1 MRFAAS
7 ANPRPSVPL
16 SRPAAAS
23 VHEIRNGTVKKMRG
37 TVFHGPHDVRVERV
51 DDPKLQTPTDALVR
65 ITRAGIC
72 GSDLHCYHGAMPA
85 VPGFVLGHEGV
96 GVVEEVGAGVDGLK
110 KGDRVVVSGLVAC
123 GRCFFC
129 RRGQPSQCAESGSAV
144 FGYGSSSAGKLGW
157 LGGEQSEAVR
167 VPMADYTCYRLP
179 DAIDDD
185 VAVFL
190 ADILPTSFFGAINGN
205 IRPGDTV
212 AIFGCGPVGLCA
224 VMSAKLFGP
233 AEVIAVD
240 SIPYRLELAR
250 KLGAFAVDTE
260 NAQQTILDRTDGR
273 GADVTIEAV
282 GNDAALTAAIM
293 SARGGGTVSVIGVFA
308 APSFNFPIGYA
319 FMRDLKFSIGLV
331 NINAHIPELARL
343 IEKGALD
350 PRPLISHIMPLDDAA
365 KGYEIFNARKDN
377 VMKVLLKP

>member
-1 MRFAAS
+1 M
-7 ANPRPSVPL
+7 
-16 SRPAAAS
+16 
-23 VHEIRNGTVKKMRG
+23 KG

-51 DDPKLQTPTDALVR
+51 DDPALQTPTDALVR

-72 GSDLHCYHGAMPA
+72 GSDLHAYDGAMPA
-85 VPGFVLGHEGV
+85 PPGFVLGHEGV
-96 GVVEEVGAGVDGLK
+96 GVIEEIGAGVGRLK

-129 RRGQPSQCAESGSAV
+129 RRGQPSQCAEAGGAV
-144 FGYGSSSAGKLGW
+144 FGYGAAAAGKLGS

-167 VPMADYTCYRLP
+167 VPMADYTCYPLP

-185 VAVFL
+185 AAVFL
-190 ADILPTSFFGAINGN
+190 ADILPTGFFGAINGN

-212 AIFGCGPVGLCA
+212 AIFGCGPVGLCTII
-224 VMSAKLFGP
+224 SAKLFGP

-240 SIPYRLELAR
+240 SIPHRLELAR
-250 KLGAFAVDTE
+250 KLGATPVNLEQA
-260 NAQQTILDRTDGR
+260 NQTILDHTDGR

-293 SARGGGTVSVIGVFA
+293 AARGGGTVSVIGVFA
-308 APSFNFPIGYA
+308 MPSFNFPIGWA
-319 FMRDLKFSIGLV
+319 FMRDLTFRIGLA

-343 IEKGALD
+343 IEHGAID
-350 PRPLISHIMPLDDAA
+350 PRPLISHIMPLEEAPKA
-365 KGYEIFNARKDN
+365 YEIFNARKDN
-377 VMKVLLKP
+377 VVKVLLKP

>member
-1 MRFAAS
+1 M
-7 ANPRPSVPL
+7 
-16 SRPAAAS
+16 
-23 VHEIRNGTVKKMRG
+23 KG
-37 TVFHGPHDVRVERV
+37 TVFYGPHDVRVERV
-51 DDPKLQTPTDALVR
+51 DDPILQSPTDALVR

-72 GSDLHCYHGAMPA
+72 GSDLHFYHGQFPIA
-85 VPGFVLGHEGV
+85 PGFVLGHEGV
-96 GVVEEVGAGVDGLK
+96 GVIEEVGAGVEHLK
-110 KGDRVVVSGLVAC
+110 KGQRVVVSGVVAC

-129 RRGQPSQCAESGSAV
+129 RRGQSSQCSESGSAV
-144 FGYGSSSAGKLGW
+144 FGYGANSAGKLGY

-167 VPMADYTCYRLP
+167 VPMADYTCFPLS

-185 VAVFL
+185 AAVFL
-190 ADILPTSFFGAINGN
+190 ADILPTSFFGAVNGN

-240 SIPYRLELAR
+240 SIDYRLALAR
-250 KLGAFAVDTE
+250 KLGAHAITAAD
-260 NAQQTILDRTDGR
+260 APQTILDRTEGR

-282 GNDAALTAAIM
+282 GNESALTSAIM
-293 SARGGGTVSVIGVFA
+293 SARGGGTVSVIGAFA

-319 FMRDLKFSIGLV
+319 FAKDLSFKIGLA

-350 PRPLISHIMPLDDAA
+350 PRPLVSHVMPLADAA
-365 KGYEIFNARKDN
+365 KGYEIFNAHKDN
-377 VMKVLLKP
+377 VIKVLLKP

>member
-1 MRFAAS
+1 M
-7 ANPRPSVPL
+7 
-16 SRPAAAS
+16 
-23 VHEIRNGTVKKMRG
+23 KG

-51 DDPKLQTPTDALVR
+51 DDPAIKTPTDALVR

-72 GSDLHCYHGAMPA
+72 GSDLHFYEGALPI

-96 GVVEEVGAGVDGLK
+96 GVIEQVGAGVDRLK
-110 KGDRVVVSGLVAC
+110 KGDRVVVSAVPAC
-123 GRCFFC
+123 GRCYFC
-129 RRGQPSQCAESGSAV
+129 RRGQPSQCAETGSAT
-144 FGYGSSSAGKLGW
+144 FGYGANFAGKLGS

-185 VAVFL
+185 AAVFL
-190 ADILPTSFFGAINGN
+190 ADILPTGFFGALNGN

-224 VMSAKLFGP
+224 VMCAKLFGP

-240 SIPYRLELAR
+240 SIPYRLEAAR
-250 KLGAFAVDTE
+250 KLGATPVTA
-260 NAQQTILDRTDGR
+260 AQAHETILERTEKR

-282 GNDAALTAAIM
+282 GNESALTAAIM
-293 SARGGGTVSVIGVFA
+293 AARGGGTVSVIGVFG

-319 FMRDLKFSIGLV
+319 FARDLTFRIGLA

-343 IEKGALD
+343 MERGAID
-350 PRPLISHIMPLDDAA
+350 PRPLISHVMPLDAAA
-365 KGYEIFNARKDN
+365 KGYEIFSARKDN

>member
-1 MRFAAS
+1 
-7 ANPRPSVPL
+7 
-16 SRPAAAS
+16 
-23 VHEIRNGTVKKMRG
+23 MRG

-51 DDPKLQTPTDALVR
+51 DDPALKTPTDALVR
-65 ITRAGIC
+65 ITRAAIC
-72 GSDLHCYHGAMPA
+72 GSDLHFYHGALPIA
-85 VPGFVLGHEGV
+85 PGFVLGHEGV
-96 GVVEEVGAGVDGLK
+96 GVIEEVGGGVERLK

-123 GRCFFC
+123 GGCFFC
-129 RRGQPSQCAESGSAV
+129 RRDQPSQCAESGAAI
-144 FGYGSSSAGKLGW
+144 FGYGSFSAGKLGW

-167 VPMADYTCYRLP
+167 VPMADYTCYRLSE
-179 DAIDDD
+179 AIDDD
-185 VAVFL
+185 AAIFL
-190 ADILPTSFFGAINGN
+190 ADILPTSFFGATNGN

-212 AIFGCGPVGLCA
+212 AVFGCGPVGLCA

-250 KLGAFAVDTE
+250 KLGATPVTTE
-260 NAQQTILDRTDGR
+260 NAQQTILDRTEGR

-282 GNDAALTAAIM
+282 GNEGALTAAIM
-293 SARGGGTVSVIGVFA
+293 AARGGGTVSVIGVFA
-308 APSFNFPIGYA
+308 AQSYNFPIGYA
-319 FMRDLKFSIGLV
+319 FGRDLTFRIGLA

-343 IEKGALD
+343 IEKGTLD
-350 PRPLISHIMPLDDAA
+350 PRPLISHVMPLDDVA

>member
-1 MRFAAS
+1 M
-7 ANPRPSVPL
+7 
-16 SRPAAAS
+16 
-23 VHEIRNGTVKKMRG
+23 KG

-51 DDPKLQTPTDALVR
+51 DDPSLQSSTDAIVR

-72 GSDLHCYHGAMPA
+72 GSDLHFYHGQFPIA
-85 VPGFVLGHEGV
+85 PGFVLGHEGV
-96 GVVEEVGAGVDGLK
+96 GVIEEVGAGVDRLK
-110 KGDRVVVSGLVAC
+110 KGQRVVVSGVVAC

-129 RRGQPSQCAESGSAV
+129 RRGQSSQCAESGSAV
-144 FGYGSSSAGKLGW
+144 FGYGSNSAGKLGY

-167 VPMADYTCYRLP
+167 VPMADYTCFPLP

-185 VAVFL
+185 AAVFL

-224 VMSAKLFGP
+224 IMSAKLFGP

-240 SIPYRLELAR
+240 SIEYRLDLAR
-250 KLGAFAVDTE
+250 KLGAHAVTAAE
-260 NAQQTILDRTDGR
+260 AQQTILDRTEGR
-273 GADVTIEAV
+273 GADVAIEAV
-282 GNDAALTAAIM
+282 GNESALTAAIM
-293 SARGGGTVSVIGVFA
+293 SARGGGTVSVIGAFG

-319 FMRDLKFSIGLV
+319 FARDLTFKIGLA
-331 NINAHIPELARL
+331 NINAHIPELSRL

-350 PRPLISHIMPLDDAA
+350 PHPLITHIMPLSDAA
-365 KGYEIFNARKDN
+365 RGYEIFNAHKDN
-377 VMKVLLKP
+377 VIKVLLKP

>member
-1 MRFAAS
+1 
-7 ANPRPSVPL
+7 
-16 SRPAAAS
+16 
-23 VHEIRNGTVKKMRG
+23 MRG

-51 DDPKLQTPTDALVR
+51 DDPALQTPTDALVR

-72 GSDLHCYHGAMPA
+72 GSDLHFYHGAFPIE
-85 VPGFVLGHEGV
+85 PGFVLGHEGV
-96 GVVEEVGAGVDGLK
+96 GVIEEVGSGVDRLK

-129 RRGQPSQCAESGSAV
+129 RRGQPSQCAESGGAV
-144 FGYGSSSAGKLGW
+144 FGYGASSAGKLVT

-185 VAVFL
+185 SAVFL
-190 ADILPTSFFGAINGN
+190 ADILPTAYFGAINGN

-224 VMSAKLFGP
+224 VMCAKLFGP
-233 AEVIAVD
+233 AEVIAID
-240 SIPYRLELAR
+240 SIPYRLDLAR
-250 KLGAFAVDTE
+250 NLGATPV
-260 NAQQTILDRTDGR
+260 NAADASQAILDRTEGR

-282 GNDAALTAAIM
+282 GNENALTAAIM
-293 SARGGGTVSVIGVFA
+293 SARGGGTVSVIGVFTA
-308 APSFNFPIGYA
+308 QSFNFPIGYA
-319 FMRDLKFSIGLV
+319 FMRDLKFSIGLA
-331 NINAHIPELARL
+331 NINAHIPELSRL
-343 IEKGALD
+343 IEKGILN
-350 PRPLISHIMPLDDAA
+350 PRPLISHIMPLEDAA

>member
-1 MRFAAS
+1 M
-7 ANPRPSVPL
+7 
-16 SRPAAAS
+16 
-23 VHEIRNGTVKKMRG
+23 KG
-37 TVFHGPHDVRVERV
+37 TVFHGPRDVRVERV
-51 DDPKLQTPTDALVR
+51 DDPALETPTDALVR

-72 GSDLHCYHGAMPA
+72 GSDLHFYDGALPIA
-85 VPGFVLGHEGV
+85 PGFVLGHEGV
-96 GVVEEVGAGVDGLK
+96 GVIEEVGAGVNQLKLK
-110 KGDRVVVSGLVAC
+110 KGDRVVVSAVVAC

-144 FGYGSSSAGKLGW
+144 FGYGANSAGKLGW

-185 VAVFL
+185 AAVFL
-190 ADILPTSFFGAINGN
+190 ADILPTAFFGALNGN

-224 VMSAKLFGP
+224 VMCAKLFGP

-240 SIPYRLELAR
+240 SIPYRLQLAH
-250 KLGAFAVDTE
+250 KLGALAVDTE
-260 NAQQTILDRTDGR
+260 KAHETILELTERR

-282 GNDAALTAAIM
+282 GVESALTAAIM
-293 SARGGGTVSVIGVFA
+293 AARGGGTVSVIGVFG
-308 APSFNFPIGYA
+308 APSFNFPIGHA
-319 FMRDLKFSIGLV
+319 FMRDLTFRIGLA
-331 NINAHIPELARL
+331 NINAHIPQLARL
-343 IEKGALD
+343 IERGTLD
-350 PRPLISHIMPLDDAA
+350 PRPLISHVMPLDDAA

>member
-1 MRFAAS
+1 M
-7 ANPRPSVPL
+7 
-16 SRPAAAS
+16 
-23 VHEIRNGTVKKMRG
+23 KG

-51 DDPKLQTPTDALVR
+51 DDPTLQSTTDAIVR

-72 GSDLHCYHGAMPA
+72 GSDLHFYHGAFPIA
-85 VPGFVLGHEGV
+85 PGFVLGHEGV
-96 GVVEEVGAGVDGLK
+96 GVIEEVGIGVEHLR
-110 KGDRVVVSGLVAC
+110 KGQRVVVSGVVAC

-129 RRGQPSQCAESGSAV
+129 RRGQSSQCSESGSAV
-144 FGYGSSSAGKLGW
+144 FGYGSNSAGKLGY

-167 VPMADYTCYRLP
+167 VPMADYTCFPLP

-185 VAVFL
+185 AAVFL
-190 ADILPTSFFGAINGN
+190 ADILPTSFFGAVNGN

-224 VMSAKLFGP
+224 IMSAKLFGP

-240 SIPYRLELAR
+240 SIDYRLALAR
-250 KLGAFAVDTE
+250 KLGATSV
-260 NAQQTILDRTDGR
+260 NAADASQTILDRTEGR

-282 GNDAALTAAIM
+282 GNESALTAAIM
-293 SARGGGTVSVIGVFA
+293 SARGGGTVSVIGAFG

-319 FMRDLKFSIGLV
+319 FAKDLSFKIGLA
-331 NINAHIPELARL
+331 NINAHIPELSRL

-350 PRPLISHIMPLDDAA
+350 PRPLVTHVMPLSEAA
-365 KGYEIFNARKDN
+365 KGYEIFNAHKDN
-377 VMKVLLKP
+377 VIKVLLKP

>member
-1 MRFAAS
+1 M
-7 ANPRPSVPL
+7 
-16 SRPAAAS
+16 
-23 VHEIRNGTVKKMRG
+23 KG

-51 DDPKLQTPTDALVR
+51 DDPALQTPTDALVR

-72 GSDLHCYHGAMPA
+72 GSDLHFYHGAFPIE
-85 VPGFVLGHEGV
+85 PGFVLGHEGV
-96 GVVEEVGAGVDGLK
+96 GVIEEVGAGVDRLK
-110 KGDRVVVSGLVAC
+110 KGQRVVVSGLVAC

-167 VPMADYTCYRLP
+167 VPMADYTCYPLP

-185 VAVFL
+185 AAVFL
-190 ADILPTSFFGAINGN
+190 ADILPTAYFGAINGN

-224 VMSAKLFGP
+224 VMAAKLFGP

-250 KLGAFAVDTE
+250 KLGAFSV
-260 NAQQTILDRTDGR
+260 NAADAPQAILDHTEGR

-282 GNDAALTAAIM
+282 GNEGALTAAIM
-293 SARGGGTVSVIGVFA
+293 SARGGGTIQ
-308 APSFNFPIGYA
+308 
-319 FMRDLKFSIGLV
+319 
-331 NINAHIPELARL
+331 
-343 IEKGALD
+343 
-350 PRPLISHIMPLDDAA
+350 
-365 KGYEIFNARKDN
+365 
-377 VMKVLLKP
+377 